1 MLRILHL
8 ADIHLGMEN
17 YGRTDPATG
26 LSSRLGDFLRTLDE
40 ALDWALANDV
50 HLVLLAGDVYKNRD
64 PSPTVQREFARRI
77 QRLSAAGVPMFI
89 LVGNHDLPNAWA
101 RAHTVEIFDT
111 LQVPHTWVAR
121 QPRFATLPTAAGPVQ
136 IIALPWVTPA
146 TLLTK
151 DEFRTASFEQLN
163 GLMID
168 KLEELLDGFVEQLDP
183 ALPTILTAHAAV
195 QGAVFG
201 AERSV
206 MLGHD
211 LVLPRSFVARPEFD
225 YVAMGHIHR
234 HQVLPPGG
242 PTEPP
247 IIYPGSL
254 ERIDFGEE
262 DEEKGFMVVDI
273 GDPDPAT
280 GRRRVTPRFH
290 PVGARRFLTLR
301 VSTNGANPTD
311 TVLDKLRA
319 HEADIAGSIV
329 RVIIKTTPEQ
339 EAALRDDEIRKALE
353 GAAYIVGISRDVDR
367 PNRVRFGDHAVEQM
381 TPRQA
386 LELYMQVK
394 NVPTAR
400 AATLLSAAE
409 QLMNET

>member
-40 ALDWALANDV
+40 ALDWALSNDV

-121 QPRFATLPTAAGPVQ
+121 QPRFATLPTTAGPVQ

-168 KLEELLDGFVEQLDP
+168 KLEELLDGFVEQLNP

-394 NVPTAR
+394 NVPATR